1 MIRKMLVSLVF
12 GLTISALLVTGCKSQ
27 TKEEMVQEGIRL
39 SQAGNPNGAIVLYK
53 NALEKDPNYI
63 EARYQ
68 LGVAYLETEKPDKA
82 ESELQKVLLQ
92 APDKAEALLKLAI
105 VQNRSNRP
113 DEAIDTIQKYLADNP
128 KSSSA
133 LESLGTSYGLKKEW
147 AQAES
152 SLREALILDP
162 ANVTARLG
170 VAQLCLGSGRLEEA
184 RELLEEGIALAPR
197 EKRTYYALARLETF
211 QDNKDAA
218 LQLYRTIVEI
228 DSTDVEA
235 LYMAGILSLNAGD
248 QAAAEALANDL
259 RSRFPAH
266 PAGARL
272 LGLSLYAKGDLGKA
286 NVQLQE
292 SLKKMPDLAGFYFTG
307 LTEYRLGQY
316 ELALN
321 HFQKALDI
329 QPEHVQ
335 SRVLIGMT
343 LLQQKRL
350 DDSINEINR
359 ALQLDDQNALA
370 HNILGSAYLAKGDFD
385 RAMVNLDRA
394 IHLDPSLADAH
405 VKKGL
410 FNLAKGNP
418 AAAESELIKAIDAA
432 PAALNSRLL
441 LSSLYLRQQN
451 FSGALETMKQGL
463 SGKPEDAML
472 YNYMAAAYFAQK
484 KPDEAIAALTKAKE
498 LKPDYF
504 TPYINLAKYYVSTAD
519 RDNAVSEYRQVLAID
534 PKNLEAL
541 LSLGAL
547 QEMMGDASGAAATYE
562 QARQTQTSA
571 GYLALASHLLR
582 SKQPEKA
589 REVLDEGRTA
599 LPEDPSLL
607 ELSGRA
613 YLAGKQPAKAVEAFQ
628 ALEQVKPGSGIPLL
642 VATWLG
648 AGEKDKALAM
658 GQEQITKQPDAA
670 YGYSLLAAIHEKEGA
685 ADQAEATLKQGL
697 GRAKEP
703 LNLSMQLASLYVG
716 QQKTAQAMSLYED
729 IRKNNPRFVPA
740 IFALGALYDGQGN
753 KRKAVEYYRE
763 ALDKAEGYTPALNNL
778 AYLYA
783 DNYGSPAEAL
793 ELALKAYRNEPSN
806 PGIMDTLGYAL
817 FKNDRAK
824 EAVAIL
830 NKAAEQLP
838 KVAAVRLH
846 QGQALLA
853 AGQRAEAEQA
863 LKAAVEFGTES
874 EANQARQL
882 LSQLKKP

>member
-12 GLTISALLVTGCKSQ
+12 GFMISALLVTGCKSQ

-68 LGVAYLETEKPDKA
+68 LGLAYLETEKPDKA

-113 DEAIDTIQKYLADNP
+113 DEAIATIQKYLADNP

-152 SLREALILDP
+152 NWSEALALD
-162 ANVTARLG
+162 ATNLNARLG
-170 VAQLCLGSGRLEEA
+170 LAQLNIRANRMDEA
-184 RELLEEGIALAPR
+184 RALLEEGIVQTPKEKAAYFALAN
-197 EKRTYYALARLETF
+197 LEGYLG
-211 QDNKDAA
+211 NRDAA
-218 LQLYRTIVEI
+218 LQLYRKISGI
-228 DSTDVEA
+228 DPADVEA
-235 LYMAGILSLNAGD
+235 LYMSGMLSLDAGD
-248 QAAAEALANDL
+248 LAAAEAIANDL
-259 RSRFPAH
+259 RSRFPEH
-266 PAGARL
+266 PAGWRL
-272 LGLSLYAKGDLGKA
+272 LGLSLLQKGELEKA
-286 NVQLQE
+286 LVSLQE
-292 SLKKMPDLAGFYFTG
+292 SMKKMSDFGGFYFLG
-307 LTEYRLGQY
+307 LTQYRLGQF

-321 HFQKALDI
+321 QFQKALDL
-329 QPEHVQ
+329 QPTHVQ
-335 SRVLIGMT
+335 ARLLVAMT
-343 LLQQKRL
+343 LLKQKRL
-350 DDSINEINR
+350 DESIKEANQ
-359 ALQLDDQNALA
+359 ALIFDDQNAFAYNL
-370 HNILGSAYLAKGDFD
+370 LGSAYLAKGDFD
-385 RAMVNLDRA
+385 RAMENLDKA
-394 IHLDPSLADAH
+394 IQLEPTLADAH
-405 VKKGL
+405 MKKGL
-410 FNLAKGNP
+410 FNLAKGDS
-418 AAAESELIKAIDAA
+418 AAAESEMAKAIEFA
-432 PAALNSRLL
+432 PEVLNNRFL

-451 FSGALETMKQGL
+451 FSGALNTLKQGL
-463 SGKPEDAML
+463 TGKPEDAIL
-472 YNYMAAAYFAQK
+472 YNNMAAAYFAQK
-484 KPDEAIAALTKAKE
+484 NAEEAIAALIKAKE
-498 LKPDYF
+498 LKPDYLA
-504 TPYINLAKYYVSTAD
+504 PYFNLANYYLSIAA
-519 RDNAVSEYRQVLAID
+519 RDKALEEYRQILAVD
-534 PKNLEAL
+534 PKNIKAL
-541 LSLGAL
+541 LSMAAL
-547 QEMMGDASGAAATYE
+547 QELMGDSAGAAGSYE
-562 QARQTQTSA
+562 LAKQTGAPA
-571 GYLALASHLLR
+571 GYLALATHLLR
-582 SKQPEKA
+582 SKELGKA
-589 REVLDEGRTA
+589 REVLDAGLKA
-599 LPEDPSLL
+599 QPQDPGLL

-658 GQEQITKQPDAA
+658 AQEQVTKQPDAA
-670 YGYSLLAAIHEKEGA
+670 YGYSLLAAIHEKDGA
-685 ADQAEATLKQGL
+685 ADQAEATLKQGA

-703 LNLSMQLASLYVG
+703 LNLSMQLANLYAG
-716 QQKTAQAMSLYED
+716 QQKTVQAMSLYED
-729 IRKNNPRFVPA
+729 IRKKNPRFVPA
-740 IFALGALYDGQGN
+740 IFALGALYDAQGN

-817 FKNDRAK
+817 LKNDRAK
-824 EAVAIL
+824 EAVTIL